1 LKDQRIG
8 WQFLKGHRIGW
19 LILKFLGNMGIGE
32 AATRSQSLA
41 GDGDAGDASAA
52 AAADSSF
59 GASGTQKYNP
69 VFFLLLIQIA
79 PLLLNYLLVFVQSC
93 LPSLGSK
100 LLLAL
105 F

>member
-1 LKDQRIG
+1 
-8 WQFLKGHRIGW
+8 
-19 LILKFLGNMGIGE
+19 MGIGE

-69 VFFLLLIQIA
+69 VFFSTA
-79 PLLLNYLLVFVQSC
+79 YPNCSSV
-93 LPSLGSK
+93 
-100 LLLAL
+100 A
-105 F
+105 